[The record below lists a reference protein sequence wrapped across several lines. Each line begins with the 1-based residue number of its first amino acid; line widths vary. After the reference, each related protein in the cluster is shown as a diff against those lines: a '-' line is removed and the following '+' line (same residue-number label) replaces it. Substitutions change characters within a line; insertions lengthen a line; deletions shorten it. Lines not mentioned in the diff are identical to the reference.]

1 MTKVSTNIVE
11 KQAHGRDAVAEA
23 LIQATGELLG
33 EVGPSRMSVRDIA
46 ERAGVNK
53 GQIHHYFGGK
63 QALITAAVRSLAHDL
78 YLRTQESHDA
88 SEDVLAPLVLDGQR
102 PYLRALTRIILDG
115 DLELASLEFREEISV
130 PQLLLGVVAETRGL
144 ESPDE
149 RLRAGFAAAMAM
161 ELGWSAFGPHI
172 MRAVGAV
179 DDPEVVERIRD
190 RVAEVVIEVVISE
203 TGANTQE

>member
-1 MTKVSTNIVE
+1 MTNVLTNAVE
-11 KQAHGRDAVAEA
+11 KQRLGRDAVAEA

-46 ERAGVNK
+46 DRAGVNK

-63 QALITAAVRSLAHDL
+63 QALITAAVRSLAQDH
-78 YLRTQESHDA
+78 YCHTREPHDA
-88 SEDVLAPLVLDGQR
+88 SEKALTPLVLDGQR
-102 PYLRALTRIILDG
+102 PYLRALTRVILDG

-130 PQLLLGVVAETRGL
+130 PQLLLGVVAENRGL

-172 MRAVGAV
+172 MRAIGAV
-179 DDPEVVERIRD
+179 DDPELVERIRD
-190 RVAEVVIEVVISE
+190 RVAELVIEVVASE
-203 TGANTQE
+203 TSTNTQE